1 MEITFPAWWVVPVA
15 ALASFAV
22 GGLWYSPVL
31 FGRPWQRLAGLSD
44 ADLAGRN
51 LAAVFGG
58 SLLCALVGSLVLAL
72 FVGGEAGPAEGAA
85 AGAAVGLGWIATAL
99 VTTALFERRPLGLA
113 LVNGGYQ
120 AVAYTL
126 MGLVIGAG

>member
-31 FGRPWQRLAGLSD
+31 FGRRWQRLVGLSD

-58 SLLCALVGSLVLAL
+58 SLLCALVGALVLAL
-72 FVGGEAGPAEGAA
+72 FVGGSAGPGEGTA
-85 AGAAVGLGWIATAL
+85 AGAAVGVGWILTAF

-113 LVNGGYQ
+113 LINGGYQ
-120 AVAYTL
+120 VVAYTV
-126 MGLVIGAG
+126 MGLIVGLG